1 MNFEEIINAM
11 EDMVENSWS
20 LPLSGGKS
28 VVDSEQILE
37 FIEDM
42 RTALPEELKR
52 ARQIMAQR
60 DDVINRA
67 RKEAE
72 DIIAS
77 ANAQAQ
83 KMVSAQ
89 EIYRLAQQKANEIVT
104 DAQTKSN
111 EMYNYTINYCDGL
124 LSKTEE
130 SISATFGDMKASV
143 DALHETRRNLKRK

>member
-28 VVDSEQILE
+28 VVDSSQILE

-42 RTALPEELKR
+42 RIALPEEIKR

-60 DDVINRA
+60 DDIVARA
-67 RKEAE
+67 RNEAE
-72 DIIAS
+72 AIIAA
-77 ANAQAQ
+77 ANTQAQ

-89 EIYRLAQQKANEIVT
+89 EIYRLAQQKANEVVT
-104 DAQTKSN
+104 NAQNQSR
-111 EMYNYTINYCDGL
+111 EMHASVVRYCDDM
-124 LSKTEE
+124 LSQSEE
-130 SISATFGDMKASV
+130 TIRSCYA
-143 DALHETRRNLKRK
+143 ALQETRKNLKK

>member
-28 VVDSEQILE
+28 VVDSSQILE

-42 RTALPEELKR
+42 RIALPEEIKR
-52 ARQIMAQR
+52 SRQIMAQR
-60 DDVINRA
+60 DDIISRA
-67 RKEAE
+67 RNEAE
-72 DIIAS
+72 AIINA

-89 EIYRLAQQKANEIVT
+89 EVYRLAQQKANEIVT
-104 DAQTKSN
+104 TAQNSAK
-111 EMYNYTINYCDGL
+111 EMRVSAIRYCDGL
-124 LSKTEE
+124 LEQSEE
-130 SISATFGDMKASV
+130 TIRSSLN
-143 DALHETRRNLKRK
+143 ALQETRKTLRK

>member
-60 DDVINRA
+60 DDVISRA
-67 RKEAE
+67 RREAE
-72 DIIAS
+72 DIIAT

-83 KMVSAQ
+83 KMVSSQ

-104 DAQTKSN
+104 DAQNKSN
-111 EMYNYTINYCDGL
+111 EMYNYAINYCDSL
-124 LSKTEE
+124 LGKTEE
-130 SISATFGDMKASV
+130 SISASFTDMKSSL

>member
-28 VVDSEQILE
+28 VVDSSQILE

-42 RTALPEELKR
+42 RIALPEEIKR
-52 ARQIMAQR
+52 SRQIMAQR
-60 DDVINRA
+60 DDIISRA
-67 RKEAE
+67 RNEAE
-72 DIIAS
+72 AIINA

-89 EIYRLAQQKANEIVT
+89 EVYRLAQQKANEIVT
-104 DAQTKSN
+104 TAQNSAK
-111 EMYNYTINYCDGL
+111 EMRVSAIRYCDGL
-124 LSKTEE
+124 LERSEE
-130 SISATFGDMKASV
+130 TVRNSLN
-143 DALHETRRNLKRK
+143 ALQETRKNLRK

>member
-28 VVDSEQILE
+28 VVDSSQILE

-42 RTALPEELKR
+42 RIALPEEIKR
-52 ARQIMAQR
+52 SRQIMAQR
-60 DDVINRA
+60 DDIISRA
-67 RKEAE
+67 RNEAE
-72 DIIAS
+72 AIINA

-89 EIYRLAQQKANEIVT
+89 EVYRLAQQKANEIVT
-104 DAQTKSN
+104 SAQNSAK
-111 EMYNYTINYCDGL
+111 EMRTSAIRYCDGL
-124 LSKTEE
+124 LEQSEE
-130 SISATFGDMKASV
+130 TVRSSLN
-143 DALHETRRNLKRK
+143 ALQETRRNLRK